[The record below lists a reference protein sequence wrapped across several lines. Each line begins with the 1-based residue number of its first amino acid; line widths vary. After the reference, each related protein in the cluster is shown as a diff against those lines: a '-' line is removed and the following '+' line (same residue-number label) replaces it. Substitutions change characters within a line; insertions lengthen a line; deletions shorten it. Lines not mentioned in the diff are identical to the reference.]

1 MVSSAL
7 RLCRLRPLNV
17 TDDIARA
24 LKAPSTLY
32 PVKDSVHVRPACA
45 GGNYIPIVL
54 ETPPTANSSTAL
66 LLRDRTF
73 MFWLRFGMT
82 ILPLTILLW
91 SAIRRGSEPLFHRV
105 KRLLQPFMA
114 ADGRTGYFPLLMVEL
129 AQLATVDSDV
139 RAVLQRGMFWSDT
152 GLPNSNQASD
162 EKGEQAQQGHKNPGR
177 LNTARSHDSARMESI
192 LGSGSRQRM
201 ANVLAL
207 PVSAPRIRSR
217 RHREAEV
224 ESLAQLLHD
233 GKVLTLV
240 PDRTGGPRGLD
251 GLPLSVDCETY
262 LENGLRLTLAH
273 VQKFKDC
280 TTPPFEGNSLPERKR
295 WTLELPS
302 PAAQPKK
309 QDGENISGDL
319 PSAPKQGQPSNEL
332 PGTAEGKPAPATRK
346 RRKRAKKS
354 ATVRLPV
361 EVETLMPGEDE
372 SSGEDLARGEEESEE
387 SMM

>member
-1 MVSSAL
+1 
-7 RLCRLRPLNV
+7 
-17 TDDIARA
+17 
-24 LKAPSTLY
+24 
-32 PVKDSVHVRPACA
+32 
-45 GGNYIPIVL
+45 
-54 ETPPTANSSTAL
+54 
-66 LLRDRTF
+66 

-139 RAVLQRGMFWSDT
+139 RDVLQRGMFWSDT

-217 RHREAEV
+217 RNREAEV
-224 ESLAQLLHD
+224 ESLVQLLHD

-240 PDRTGGPRGLD
+240 PDKTGGPSGLD

-273 VQKFKDC
+273 VQKFKDG
-280 TTPPFEGNSLPERKR
+280 TTAPFEGNSLPDRKR
-295 WTLELPS
+295 WTLEVPS
-302 PAAQPKK
+302 PAAEQKK
-309 QDGENISGDL
+309 QDRENMPGDL
-319 PSAPKQGQPSNEL
+319 PSGPKQGRPSNEL
-332 PGTAEGKPAPATRK
+332 SRTAERKPAPATLKRK
-346 RRKRAKKS
+346 TRTKTS
-354 ATVRLPV
+354 VTVRLPV
-361 EVETLMPGEDE
+361 EVETVMPGEDE
-372 SSGEDLARGEEESEE
+372 SSDEDRSRGEEES
-387 SMM
+387 MI

>member
-1 MVSSAL
+1 
-7 RLCRLRPLNV
+7 
-17 TDDIARA
+17 
-24 LKAPSTLY
+24 
-32 PVKDSVHVRPACA
+32 
-45 GGNYIPIVL
+45 
-54 ETPPTANSSTAL
+54 
-66 LLRDRTF
+66 
-73 MFWLRFGMT
+73 
-82 ILPLTILLW
+82 
-91 SAIRRGSEPLFHRV
+91 
-105 KRLLQPFMA
+105 
-114 ADGRTGYFPLLMVEL
+114 
-129 AQLATVDSDV
+129 
-139 RAVLQRGMFWSDT
+139 
-152 GLPNSNQASD
+152 
-162 EKGEQAQQGHKNPGR
+162 
-177 LNTARSHDSARMESI
+177 
-192 LGSGSRQRM
+192 
-201 ANVLAL
+201 
-207 PVSAPRIRSR
+207 
-217 RHREAEV
+217 
-224 ESLAQLLHD
+224 
-233 GKVLTLV
+233 
-240 PDRTGGPRGLD
+240 
-251 GLPLSVDCETY
+251 VDCETY